1 MGITWGI
8 IAVIMVMFSLAAAII
23 IGLSIH
29 SRKIKESEVKFRT
42 LFQNVFDSLFLIDSR
57 GKIIDVNNSACVLT
71 GYSKKELMN
80 MRIGRM
86 LPSGLSVA
94 LRGKRSNMKFG
105 ELIYFGE
112 TTLKNN
118 EGDLVY
124 VEVGGIRILIGEEE
138 YTLASFRDINAR
150 KLAEI
155 ELEKKNITLREI
167 LSHIEEEK
175 RNYKHE
181 IGRIVENSLLP
192 SLKKLVKE
200 NGQINA
206 SYYELIEENLQS
218 LALSAGSDL
227 KSLSRLS
234 PRELEIC
241 NLIKSGASSKDIATN
256 LNISLITVNKHRERI
271 RKKLLISNKSI
282 NLSTFLKKI

>member
-1 MGITWGI
+1 MGLTWGI
-8 IAVIMVMFSLAAAII
+8 IAIITVMFSLAAAII

-42 LFQNVFDSLFLIDSR
+42 LFQNVFDSLFLIDNR
-57 GKIIDVNNSACVLT
+57 GKIIDVNISACALT
-71 GYSKKELMN
+71 GYSKKELIN
-80 MRIGRM
+80 MRVGRM

-94 LRGKRSNMKFG
+94 LRGKRAQMKFG
-105 ELIYFGE
+105 ELVYFGE
-112 TTLKNN
+112 TELKNK

-124 VEVGGIRILIGEEE
+124 VEVGGIRILIGEAEF
-138 YTLASFRDINAR
+138 TLASFRDINAR

-181 IGRIVENSLLP
+181 IGRMVENSLLP
-192 SLKKLVKE
+192 SLRKLVKE
-200 NGQINA
+200 NGEINT
-206 SYYELIEENLQS
+206 SYYELIEEDLQN
-218 LALSAGSDL
+218 LALSAGSNL

>member
-8 IAVIMVMFSLAAAII
+8 IAVILVTFSLAASII
-23 IGLSIH
+23 IGLAVH

-57 GKIIDVNNSACVLT
+57 GKIIDVNISACALT

-86 LPSGLSVA
+86 LPSGLSVT
-94 LRGKRSNMKFG
+94 LRGKRAQMKFG
-105 ELIYFGE
+105 ELVYFGE
-112 TTLKNN
+112 TTLKNKDG
-118 EGDLVY
+118 ELVY

-138 YTLASFRDINAR
+138 FTLASFRDINAR
-150 KLAEI
+150 KLAEK
-155 ELEKKNITLREI
+155 ELERKNITLREI

-175 RNYKHE
+175 RNYKRE

-192 SLKKLVKE
+192 SLRKLVKE
-200 NGQINA
+200 NGDINR
-206 SYYELIEENLQS
+206 SYYELIEENLQG